1 MRTHTLLGALAAL
14 AFASCA
20 PIYVPNQVNVPML
33 RKPGDVNLNVGRSLS
48 GFELQA
54 AASVADNVGV
64 MANASFAVEDS
75 SSSDTYREGN
85 LVEFGVGFLSGEG
98 ENLRAEF
105 YGGYGV
111 GSSEAENTFG
121 ENAAEA
127 TTYVKSDYGRLF
139 AQSNLGFVSSFLESA
154 LSLRFSYV
162 SFKEPGESQLFVEPA
177 ATARIGFEAL
187 KLQAQL
193 GFSIPVGDA
202 PFDHEPVIFGLGINF
217 RLDKLF

>member
-1 MRTHTLLGALAAL
+1 LGALAAFAL
-14 AFASCA
+14 ASCA
-20 PIYVPNQVNVPML
+20 PIYVPNQVNVPMI
-33 RKPGDVNLNVGRSLS
+33 REQGDANLSVGMSLA
-48 GFELQA
+48 GFEIQGA
-54 AASVADNVGV
+54 AGVAKNIGV

-75 SSSDTYREGN
+75 SNADSYRDGN
-85 LVEFGVGFLSGEG
+85 LVEFGVGYLSGEG

-121 ENAAEA
+121 ENAAET
-127 TTYVKSDYGRLF
+127 TTYVESDYGRLF
-139 AQSNLGFVSSFLESA
+139 LQSNLGFVSSFLESA

-162 SFKEPGESQLFVEPA
+162 SFKEPSESQLFLEPA
-177 ATARIGFEAL
+177 ATARVGFEAV

-193 GFSIPVGDA
+193 GFSIPVGEA

-217 RLDKLF
+217 RLDDLF